1 MVWSIRGCG
10 MTEAAI
16 VLPVDEAAE
25 APRRRSMRITPAA
38 AISLA
43 WIALAVI
50 ACAAGPA
57 LMHLSAYLTD
67 VAHAYDAPSAAHVL
81 GTDGLGRDE
90 LARLLVGG
98 RITLS
103 VGVIAAVVT
112 MLIGTIYG
120 AISGYYG
127 GWFDT
132 LLMRIVD
139 VLLSI
144 PTLFLLLFLAAMF
157 HGSLIALMLVIGATS
172 WLGPA
177 RLVRGEVLTL
187 KERLYVEAARSIGA
201 GDRRIIFRH
210 VVPNA
215 VGTIITTTTFII
227 ASAMLAETALSY
239 LGIGVRAPTPSWGN
253 LLSSAQSDIF
263 AGAWWLILPPGFAI
277 LFTVCAF
284 NFVGDW
290 IREREDRS
298 VVGS

>member
-1 MVWSIRGCG
+1 

-16 VLPVDEAAE
+16 VLPVDEAGD
-25 APRRRSMRITPAA
+25 APRRHRARLSGVAA
-38 AISLA
+38 FSLF
-43 WIALAVI
+43 WIVAVAI
-50 ACAAGPA
+50 ACFAVPVLLGMNPDT
-57 LMHLSAYLTD
+57 TD
-67 VAHAYDAPSAAHVL
+67 VAHAYAAPNARHAL

-90 LARLLVGG
+90 LARLLAGG

-103 VGVIAAVVT
+103 VGATAALVA
-112 MLIGTIYG
+112 MIIGTLYG
-120 AISGYYG
+120 AVSGYYG

-139 VLLSI
+139 VFLSI

-157 HGSLIALMLVIGATS
+157 HGNLLTLMIVIGVTS

-201 GDRRIIFRH
+201 NDRRIIFGH

-215 VGTIITTTTFII
+215 AGTIITTTTFMI

-239 LGIGVRAPTPSWGN
+239 LGIGVRAPVPSWGN

-277 LFTVCAF
+277 LISVCAF
-284 NFVGDW
+284 NFLGDW
-290 IREREDRS
+290 LRELGERS

>member
-1 MVWSIRGCG
+1 

-16 VLPVDEAAE
+16 VLPIDEASE
-25 APRRRSMRITPAA
+25 PPHKRRIRVTTIAGV
-38 AISLA
+38 SLI
-43 WIALAVI
+43 WIAVVAV

-57 LMHLSAYLTD
+57 ILHVDAYTTN
-67 VAHAYDAPSAAHVL
+67 VAHAYDAPSAAHLL

-90 LARLLVGG
+90 LARLFVGG

-103 VGVIAAVVT
+103 VGIVAALVA
-112 MLIGTIYG
+112 MIIGTVYG

-127 GWFDT
+127 RWVDT

-157 HGSLIALMLVIGATS
+157 QGSLAALMIVIGATS

-215 VGTIITTTTFII
+215 LGTVITATTFMI

-239 LGIGVRAPTPSWGN
+239 LGIGVREPVPSWGN

-277 LFTVCAF
+277 LFSVCAF

-290 IREREDRS
+290 LREREDRS
-298 VVGS
+298 IVGS

>member
-1 MVWSIRGCG
+1 

-16 VLPVDEAAE
+16 VLPIDEAPPA
-25 APRRRSMRITPAA
+25 ARRIRFTVIA
-38 AISLA
+38 AISLL
-43 WIALAVI
+43 WIALVAV
-50 ACAAGPA
+50 ACAIGPS
-57 LMHLSAYLTD
+57 LLHLSAYATD
-67 VAHAYDAPSAAHVL
+67 VAHAYDAPGSVHLL

-98 RITLS
+98 RITLT
-103 VGVIAAVVT
+103 VGVVAALVT
-112 MLIGTIYG
+112 MLIGTVYG

-127 GWFDT
+127 GWVDT

-144 PTLFLLLFLAAMF
+144 PTLFLLIFLAAMF
-157 HGSLIALMLVIGATS
+157 HGSLIALMIVIGATS

-177 RLVRGEVLTL
+177 RLVRGDVLTL
-187 KERLYVEAARSIGA
+187 KERLFVEAARSLGA

-215 VGTIITTTTFII
+215 LGTIITTTTFMI
-227 ASAMLAETALSY
+227 ASAMLAETALSF

-277 LFTVCAF
+277 LLSVCAF
-284 NFVGDW
+284 NFTGDW
-290 IREREDRS
+290 LREWFE
-298 VVGS
+298 

>member
-1 MVWSIRGCG
+1 

-16 VLPVDEAAE
+16 VLPIDEAAE
-25 APRRRSMRITPAA
+25 APRKRRVRITPVAAVSLIWIA
-38 AISLA
+38 AI
-43 WIALAVI
+43 AV

-57 LMHLSAYLTD
+57 LLHLSAYATD
-67 VAHAYDAPSAAHVL
+67 VAHAYDAPSAIHLL

-103 VGVIAAVVT
+103 VGIVAALVT
-112 MLIGTIYG
+112 MLIGTVYG
-120 AISGYYG
+120 ALSGYYG
-127 GWFDT
+127 GWLDT

-139 VLLSI
+139 ILLSI

-157 HGSLIALMLVIGATS
+157 QGSVLALMIVIGATS

-177 RLVRGEVLTL
+177 RLVRGDVLTL

-210 VVPNA
+210 LVPNA
-215 VGTIITTTTFII
+215 VGTIITTTTFMI
-227 ASAMLAETALSY
+227 ASAMLAETALSF

-253 LLSSAQSDIF
+253 LLTSAQSDIF
-263 AGAWWLILPPGFAI
+263 AAAWWLILPPGFMI
-277 LFTVCAF
+277 LLTVCAF

-290 IREREDRS
+290 MRESGERS
-298 VVGS
+298 VAGS

>member
-1 MVWSIRGCG
+1 
-10 MTEAAI
+10 MTESAI
-16 VLPVDEAAE
+16 VLPVDEAVE
-25 APRRRSMRITPAA
+25 APRKRRVRVTPVAA
-38 AISLA
+38 VSLI
-43 WIALAVI
+43 WIALIAI

-57 LMHLSAYLTD
+57 LLHISAYTTD
-67 VAHAYDAPSAAHVL
+67 VAHAYDAPGAIHLL

-90 LARLLVGG
+90 LARLLEGG

-103 VGVIAAVVT
+103 VGIIAALVAMV
-112 MLIGTIYG
+112 IGTIYG
-120 AISGYYG
+120 AVSGYYG

-177 RLVRGEVLTL
+177 RLVRGDVLTL

-215 VGTIITTTTFII
+215 VGTIITTTTFMI

-277 LFTVCAF
+277 LFSVCAF

-290 IREREDRS
+290 MRESEERS
-298 VVGS
+298 VVGM

>member
-1 MVWSIRGCG
+1 

-16 VLPVDEAAE
+16 VLAVDEAAE
-25 APRRRSMRITPAA
+25 APRKRRVRVTAVV
-38 AISLA
+38 AISLI
-43 WIALAVI
+43 WIAVAAI
-50 ACAAGPA
+50 ACVIGPA
-57 LMHLSAYLTD
+57 LLHLSAYTTD
-67 VAHAYDAPSAAHVL
+67 VAHAYDAPGAVHLL

-90 LARLLVGG
+90 LARLLTGG

-103 VGVIAAVVT
+103 VGIVAALVA
-112 MLIGTIYG
+112 MFIGTVYG
-120 AISGYYG
+120 ALSGYYG
-127 GWFDT
+127 AWIDT
-132 LLMRIVD
+132 LLMRVVD

-144 PTLFLLLFLAAMF
+144 PTLFLLIFLAAMF
-157 HGSLIALMLVIGATS
+157 HGSILALMLVIGATS

-177 RLVRGEVLTL
+177 RLVRGDVLTL
-187 KERLYVEAARSIGA
+187 KERLFVEAARSVGA
-201 GDRRIIFRH
+201 NDRRIIFRH

-215 VGTIITTTTFII
+215 AGTIITTTTFMI

-284 NFVGDW
+284 NFAGDW
-290 IREREDRS
+290 MREWQDAP
-298 VVGS
+298 VVGG

>member
-1 MVWSIRGCG
+1 
-10 MTEAAI
+10 MTEAAV
-16 VLPVDEAAE
+16 VLRVDEAAE
-25 APRRRSMRITPAA
+25 TPKRRRARLSGIGVVSLLWVIFIT
-38 AISLA
+38 LA
-43 WIALAVI
+43 CLLGPWAL
-50 ACAAGPA
+50 
-57 LMHLSAYLTD
+57 HLNPDTTE
-67 VAHAYDAPSAAHVL
+67 VAKSYAAPSAQHLL
-81 GTDGLGRDE
+81 GNDGLGRDE
-90 LARLLVGG
+90 LARLLAGG
-98 RITLS
+98 RVTLS
-103 VGVIAAVVT
+103 VGAIAALVA
-112 MLIGTIYG
+112 MLIGTVYG

-127 GWFDT
+127 GWVDT

-139 VLLSI
+139 VFLSI
-144 PTLFLLLFLAAMF
+144 PTLFLLLFLAALF
-157 HGSLIALMLVIGATS
+157 HGNLFTLMIVIGATS

-215 VGTIITTTTFII
+215 AGTIITTTTFMV

-239 LGIGVRAPTPSWGN
+239 LGIGVRAPMPSWGN

-277 LFTVCAF
+277 LISVCAF
-284 NFVGDW
+284 NFLGDW
-290 IREREDRS
+290 LRERGERS

>member
-1 MVWSIRGCG
+1 

-16 VLPVDEAAE
+16 VLPVDEASE
-25 APRRRSMRITPAA
+25 PPSKRRMRITPVA
-38 AISLA
+38 AISLI
-43 WIALAVI
+43 WIALVAI
-50 ACAAGPA
+50 ACAAAPS
-57 LMHLSAYLTD
+57 LMHLSAYVTD
-67 VAHAYDAPSAAHVL
+67 VAHAYDAPSAAHLL

-98 RITLS
+98 RITLT
-103 VGVIAAVVT
+103 VGVIAALVA
-112 MLIGTIYG
+112 MIIGTVYG

-132 LLMRIVD
+132 LLMRVVD

-177 RLVRGEVLTL
+177 RLVRGDVLTL

-215 VGTIITTTTFII
+215 VGTIITTTTFMI

-284 NFVGDW
+284 NFTGDW
-290 IREREDRS
+290 VRESEERP
-298 VVGS
+298 VVGG

>member
-1 MVWSIRGCG
+1 

-16 VLPVDEAAE
+16 VLPIDEAAE
-25 APRRRSMRITPAA
+25 PPRKRRIRITSVAA
-38 AISLA
+38 VSLI
-43 WIALAVI
+43 WIALVAV
-50 ACAAGPA
+50 ACAIGPA
-57 LMHLSAYLTD
+57 LLHAGAYVTD
-67 VAHAYDAPSAAHVL
+67 VTHAYDAPSAVHLL

-90 LARLLVGG
+90 FARLLVGG

-103 VGVIAAVVT
+103 VGIVAALVS
-112 MLIGTIYG
+112 MLIGTVYG
-120 AISGYYG
+120 ALSGYYG

-157 HGSLIALMLVIGATS
+157 HGSLVALIIVIGATS

-177 RLVRGEVLTL
+177 RLVRGDVLTL
-187 KERLYVEAARSIGA
+187 KERLFVEAARSIGA

-215 VGTIITTTTFII
+215 IGTIITTTTFMI

-239 LGIGVRAPTPSWGN
+239 LGIGIRAPVPSWGN

-277 LFTVCAF
+277 LFSVCAF
-284 NFVGDW
+284 NFIGDW
-290 IREREDRS
+290 LREREDRS
-298 VVGS
+298 VVGV

>member
-1 MVWSIRGCG
+1 

-16 VLPVDEAAE
+16 VLPVDEAAQR
-25 APRRRSMRITPAA
+25 PRHIRVTGAA
-38 AISLA
+38 AMSLL
-43 WIALAVI
+43 WVALVAV
-50 ACAAGPA
+50 ACAIGPS
-57 LMHLSAYLTD
+57 LLHLSAYVTD
-67 VAHAYDAPSAAHVL
+67 VAHAYDVPSGVHLL

-90 LARLLVGG
+90 LARLFVGG

-103 VGVIAAVVT
+103 VGVIAALVA
-112 MLIGTIYG
+112 MFIGTVYG
-120 AISGYYG
+120 AIAGYYG
-127 GWFDT
+127 SWIDT
-132 LLMRIVD
+132 SLMRIVD

-187 KERLYVEAARSIGA
+187 KERLFVEAARSIGA

-215 VGTIITTTTFII
+215 LGTIITTATFMI

-277 LFTVCAF
+277 LFSVCAF
-284 NFVGDW
+284 NFIGDW
-290 IREREDRS
+290 LREWFDVS
-298 VVGS
+298 A

>member
-1 MVWSIRGCG
+1 
-10 MTEAAI
+10 MTEQAI

-25 APRRRSMRITPAA
+25 MPARRRIRVTPVA

-43 WIALAVI
+43 WIALIVV
-50 ACAAGPA
+50 ACVAGPA
-57 LMHLSAYLTD
+57 LLHISAYTTD
-67 VAHAYDAPSAAHVL
+67 VAHAYDVPGGVHLL

-103 VGVIAAVVT
+103 VGIVAAFVAMV
-112 MLIGTIYG
+112 IGTAYG

-127 GWFDT
+127 GWLDT
-132 LLMRIVD
+132 LLMRVVD
-139 VLLSI
+139 MCLAI

-157 HGSLIALMLVIGATS
+157 SGNLLALMLVIGATS

-187 KERLYVEAARSIGA
+187 KERLYVEAARSVGA
-201 GDRRIIFRH
+201 GDGRIIFRH

-215 VGTIITTTTFII
+215 VGTIVTTTTFMI
-227 ASAMLAETALSY
+227 ASAMLAETALSF
-239 LGIGVRAPTPSWGN
+239 LGIGVRAPMPSWGN
-253 LLSSAQSDIF
+253 LLSDAQADIF
-263 AGAWWLILPPGFAI
+263 AGAWWLILPPGLLI
-277 LFTVCAF
+277 LVSVCAF

-290 IREREDRS
+290 VRESQDRS